1 MINLMPNDDRRQ
13 LTAARTNTLLLR
25 YVILMGVFA
34 ALLVMELVAVYFIVS
49 IGRANNEQ
57 TIRENETKTAQYNDV
72 KQQATLFRSNLAT
85 AKYIL
90 DKQVPYTKIGRAHV

>member
-1 MINLMPNDDRRQ
+1 MEMINLMPSNDRRQ

-57 TIRENETKTAQYNDV
+57 TIRENETKTA
-72 KQQATLFRSNLAT
+72 
-85 AKYIL
+85 
-90 DKQVPYTKIGRAHV
+90 